1 MNITKENV
9 DALNAVV
16 KVQVEQKDY
25 QDKVTK
31 ILEDYRKTAN
41 IPGFRQGK
49 VPMGMVKK
57 QYGKAILVDEV
68 NKLIQEGLNKFLVE
82 EKLDILGNP
91 LPRIQADF
99 DWDNENYEFEFELGL
114 APEIKIDL
122 QPKKALTKYKIVAD
136 NKMVDAQVTS
146 IQEQYGKRIAIE
158 KVEDADTQVTG
169 TFTNEE
175 KEINKQNTFKVSK
188 FKSKA
193 AQKAL
198 IGKKVGDV
206 VTLKTK
212 GLFEDD
218 HQLMHI
224 TGVSHDDAH
233 GLDINIDFKIEEIVK
248 IEPAEL
254 NQELFDKLF
263 GEGNVKTVAELK
275 AKIKEDAEGQFVQ
288 QADQKFI
295 DDVSNYLMD
304 STKFDLPAEFLT
316 KWLKT
321 AGEKELN
328 DDEAVAEYAK
338 SEQGLR
344 WQLIEGQLM
353 KDNNIKIEFDELKAY
368 TKELLGMQFA
378 QYGQPTPAEEE
389 MDNVVARVFQNKE
402 EVQRLTD
409 QLMNQKMLAFFK
421 ENIKSAEKEISFDDF
436 IELSYGHKH

>member
-16 KVQVEQKDY
+16 KVQIEQKDY
-25 QDKVTK
+25 QDKVSK

-68 NKLIQEGLNKFLVE
+68 NKLIQEGLNNFLVE

-91 LPRIQADF
+91 LPRVQADF

-158 KVEDADTQVTG
+158 KVADAETQVTG
-169 TFTNEE
+169 AFTNEE

-224 TGVSHDDAH
+224 IGVSHDDAH
-233 GLDINIDFKIEEIVK
+233 GLDVKVDFKIEEIVK
-248 IEPAEL
+248 IELAEL

-263 GEGNVKTVAELK
+263 GEGNTKSIEEVK

-295 DDVSNYLMD
+295 DDVSNYLME

-316 KWLKT
+316 KWLRT

-328 DDEAVAEYAK
+328 DDEAVEEYAK

-353 KDNNIKIEFDELKAY
+353 KDNNIKIEFEELKAY

-378 QYGQPTPAEEE
+378 QYGQPTPPEEE

-421 ENIKSAEKEISFDDF
+421 ESIKSTEKEVSFDDF
-436 IELSYGHKH
+436 VETSYGHKH